1 MAYDRR
7 KYDGLTVEEKLDVA
21 LELLDDLS
29 SAFPDGPSNHRAAHE
44 AWLKA
49 KNAEA
54 EFWLQ
59 LKLDIAKKGVW
70 GIITVMVGLLV
81 IGFATKTGVWF
92 K

>member
-1 MAYDRR
+1 MTYDRK

-21 LELLDDLS
+21 LEILVELLN
-29 SAFPDGPSNHRAAHE
+29 AFPDGPINHRAAHE
-44 AWLKA
+44 ALIKA

-54 EFWLQ
+54 EFWME

-70 GIITVMVGLLV
+70 GTITLIIGLIA
-81 IGFATKTGVWF
+81 IGIATKTGVWF

>member
-1 MAYDRR
+1 MTYDRR

-29 SAFPDGPSNHRAAHE
+29 SAFPDGPSSHRAVHE

-54 EFWLQ
+54 EFWLE

-70 GIITVMVGLLV
+70 GIITIMVGLLV